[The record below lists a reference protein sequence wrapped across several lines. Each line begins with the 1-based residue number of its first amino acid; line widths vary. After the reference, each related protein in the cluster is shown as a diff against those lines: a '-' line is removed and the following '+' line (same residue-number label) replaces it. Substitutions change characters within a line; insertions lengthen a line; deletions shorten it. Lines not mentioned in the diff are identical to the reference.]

1 MAHHE
6 NVEFLSS
13 PRQSSRNQQCCSG
26 RCEKLAQMSVGLILV
41 LECSVNITSISKS
54 KKQMNEKSHT
64 LILKT
69 LGYSLGYMYVVIW
82 SLFNDV
88 KFMAF
93 GNMLSVGYT
102 IWLHCEIFSFY

>member
-1 MAHHE
+1 
-6 NVEFLSS
+6 
-13 PRQSSRNQQCCSG
+13 
-26 RCEKLAQMSVGLILV
+26 
-41 LECSVNITSISKS
+41 
-54 KKQMNEKSHT
+54 MNEKSHT

-69 LGYSLGYMYVVIW
+69 LGYSLGYMYVVIQ

>member
-1 MAHHE
+1 M
-6 NVEFLSS
+6 
-13 PRQSSRNQQCCSG
+13 
-26 RCEKLAQMSVGLILV
+26 K
-41 LECSVNITSISKS
+41 
-54 KKQMNEKSHT
+54 KSHT